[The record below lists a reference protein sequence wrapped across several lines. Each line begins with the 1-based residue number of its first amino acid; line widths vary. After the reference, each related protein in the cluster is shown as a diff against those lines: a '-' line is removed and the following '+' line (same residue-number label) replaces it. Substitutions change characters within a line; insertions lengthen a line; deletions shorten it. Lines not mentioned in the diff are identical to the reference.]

1 MTASPNQYGMM
12 AQRHM
17 QDYLPQRYDAI
28 RDPAS
33 YFAQVGEEVLRE
45 INAITAGWERTRP
58 TEMADAGSR
67 NMARMQAEEMVLA
80 ELVYLPPEPDPTE
93 PEIDENGGWVGPDPG
108 TEWVSMRWTQEDQD
122 AVDAVKEQEL
132 G

>member
-58 TEMADAGSR
+58 TEMADAASR

-93 PEIDENGGWVGPDPG
+93 PEIDSNGGWVGPDPG

>member
-12 AQRHM
+12 ALRHM
-17 QDYLPQRYDAI
+17 QDYLPQRYGAI

-58 TEMADAGSR
+58 AEMADAGRR
-67 NMARMQAEEMVLA
+67 NMARMQAEEMVLS
-80 ELVYLPPEPDPTE
+80 ELVYLPPEPDPAE
-93 PEIDENGGWVGPDPG
+93 PEIDENGGWVGAEPG

-122 AVDAVKEQEL
+122 AVDAAKEAEL